1 MIDIEDAEE
10 QLAQRVVSEAMDWV
24 GTPYR
29 HQASR
34 RGVGCDCLGL
44 MRGVWRALYGE
55 EPEVP
60 GPYSAD
66 WAETDGEDRLLAAA
80 HRHCREVDIAR
91 LAPGH
96 LILLRWRPHLPAKHV
111 GIMTAGCA
119 FVHAYQGMEVTV
131 SALVPQ
137 WRRRI
142 AGVFAFPPL
151 PAA

>member
-1 MIDIEDAEE
+1 MNDIADTEWA
-10 QLAQRVVSEAMDWV
+10 LAQRVVSEALEWV

-34 RGVGCDCLGL
+34 KGVGCDCLGL
-44 MRGVWRALYGE
+44 MRGVWRDLYGA
-55 EPEVP
+55 EPEDP

-66 WAETDGEDRLLAAA
+66 WTETTGEDRLLQAAR
-80 HRHCREVDIAR
+80 RHCREVDIAG
-91 LAPGH
+91 LAQGH